1 MAHQVVTMDYS
12 CRLFQFCISFIMVG
26 VTCAFG
32 FIGNTLSILALHRD
46 SIKSVRTFLL
56 SALAVA
62 DIMFLVP
69 AVFVIMVPTY
79 CEFYQHCT
87 QTFQDII
94 PYLEQFG
101 WAIASTCHTCTV
113 YVTVLVAIH
122 RYFWVCKLNLA
133 HRFSGKCCLYT
144 IIINISHCI
153 TTKLYLDNYVVVF
166 ILEISTFKLEISTF
180 KLEIVRCSIMLSH
193 TIFLLKLEISTFKL
207 VISTFK
213 LEISTRDLEFEFRDH
228 DS

>member
-1 MAHQVVTMDYS
+1 MNKLDKMEKLQILDNNLTLVNETLYIIRNSTQNDWKSYKNTRQMAHQVVTMDYS

-26 VTCAFG
+26 VTCTCG

-46 SIKSVRTFLL
+46 SIKSVTTFLL

-122 RYFWVCKLNLA
+122 IYFWVCKLNLA
-133 HRFSGKCCLYT
+133 HRLSGKCVYP

-153 TTKLYLDNYVVVF
+153 TTKLY
-166 ILEISTFKLEISTF
+166 
-180 KLEIVRCSIMLSH
+180 
-193 TIFLLKLEISTFKL
+193 
-207 VISTFK
+207 
-213 LEISTRDLEFEFRDH
+213 
-228 DS
+228 